1 MINKSTDKLANKL
14 VNAFLKNKIISPLPK
29 KYTKKISNAQIFRK
43 LCENKIKKP
52 ISGFK
57 AAGTGIPVLKKLNE
71 KEPFYATVYK
81 HNVLNNKKNVKINKF
96 TMGIELEVCYI
107 INKKFYE
114 FKKKVSKNNIKRF
127 IKYIAPCIEVVG
139 YRQKKKGIKS
149 LGDLCSDFGANV
161 KFIVGAKKKF
171 KNQNVKN
178 LKTMIFNKKI
188 NHIVNGNTNTVFIN
202 PMNSLLFVLK
212 KLQKDKIKL
221 KNNFY
226 VFTGSSVGVVP
237 ILKKG
242 IYKGV
247 IDRLGSVSTRIS

>member
-1 MINKSTDKLANKL
+1 MINKSTDKIANKL

-43 LCENKIKKP
+43 LCESKIKKP

-57 AAGTGIPVLKKLNE
+57 AAGTGIPVLKKLKE

-81 HNVLNNKKNVKINKF
+81 HNVLKNKKSVKINKF
-96 TMGIELEVCYI
+96 TMGIELEVCYL
-107 INKKFYE
+107 INKNFFE

-127 IKYIAPCIEVVG
+127 INKIAPCIEVVG

-161 KFIVGAKKKF
+161 KFIVGTKKIF
-171 KNQNVKN
+171 KSQNVKN
-178 LKTMIFNKKI
+178 LKTKIFNKKI
-188 NHIVNGNTNTVFIN
+188 NHSVSGNTNTVYIN

-247 IDRLGSVSTRIS
+247 IDRLGSVSARIN

>member
-107 INKKFYE
+107 IDKKFYK

-127 IKYIAPCIEVVG
+127 INYIAPCIEVVG

-161 KFIVGAKKKF
+161 KFVVGPKQKF

-178 LKTMIFNKKI
+178 LKTNIFNKKI
-188 NHIVNGNTNTVFIN
+188 KQSIYGNTNTVYIN
-202 PMNSLLFVLK
+202 PLNSLKFVLN
-212 KLQKDKIKL
+212 KLQRDKIRLNKD
-221 KNNFY
+221 FY
-226 VFTGSSVGVVP
+226 VFTGSTVGVVP
-237 ILKKG
+237 ILGKG

-247 IDRLGSVSTRIS
+247 IEKIGNVSTKIS

>member
-1 MINKSTDKLANKL
+1 MLNKSTDKIANKL

-43 LCENKIKKP
+43 LCESKIKRP

-57 AAGTGIPVLKKLNE
+57 AAGTGIPVLKKLKE

-81 HNVLNNKKNVKINKF
+81 HNVLKNKKSVKINKF
-96 TMGIELEVCYI
+96 TMGIELEVCYL
-107 INKKFYE
+107 INKNFFE

-127 IKYIAPCIEVVG
+127 INYIAPCIEVVG

-161 KFIVGAKKKF
+161 KFVVGAKKNF

-178 LKTMIFNKKI
+178 LKTKIFNKKI
-188 NHIVNGNTNTVFIN
+188 NHTVNGNTNTVYIN

-221 KNNFY
+221 NNNFY

-247 IDRLGSVSTRIS
+247 IDKIGSVSTRIS